1 MLDSI
6 KQKLKQINPIDST
19 DYKKAGVLILLL
31 HENDKEDM
39 RILFTK
45 RSANLSTHSGE
56 VSFPGGKWEEQDESL
71 FDTAMRE
78 SYEEIGLKQNNMIK
92 LGSLNFLLSRHK
104 VEVNPFVGYLETEQV
119 FEGNYEIDTIFTV
132 PISFLTN
139 PKNISYKEFNR
150 KDLKVSIPSWVYN
163 GNHIWGLTAMITADF
178 LNICFNAS
186 INTDLDLIRAYD
198 DY

>member
-19 DYKKAGVLILLL
+19 IYKKAGVLVLLL

-39 RILFTK
+39 SILFTK

-71 FDTAMRE
+71 FDTAVRE

-104 VEVNPFVGYLETEQV
+104 VEVNPFVGYLETKQV

-139 PKNISYKEFNR
+139 PENISYKEFNR

>member
-45 RSANLSTHSGE
+45 RSSNLSTHSGE

-71 FDTAMRE
+71 FDTVVRE

-104 VEVNPFVGYLETEQV
+104 VEVTPFVGYLETKQI

-139 PKNISYKEFNR
+139 PENISYKEFNR